1 MPLDVF
7 REDDCVLGEL
17 SAWRFIDRVAVYLRN
32 PLFGFETACQQ
43 ALSSTEGPGG
53 MRLSG
58 GPSLWHVLGDLID
71 SVHSHST
78 ASYYSLV
85 DDDSGSWFIREQP
98 FSAAM
103 QSWQVEQ
110 YMIAIIIGMARSF
123 AGPRWLPTI
132 VHVSGATG
140 PARIPEEWKPI
151 DFHWG
156 ERATRILLPSHGD
169 KGPGRGPGS
178 SMHSSPLNVLDLIE
192 TQVRLGRPD
201 ISAAAR
207 ELGVS
212 TSTIKRRLR
221 QLGATYRRA
230 VEAAR
235 IARATKLLAGDK
247 HQVTQIATQLGYGYL
262 PNFTRAFKRA
272 TGVSPSAYRRRNS

>member
-7 REDDCVLGEL
+7 NEDDCVLGEL
-17 SAWRFIDRVAVYLRN
+17 SAWRFIDRVAAYLRN
-32 PLFGFETACQQ
+32 SLFGFDAARQQ
-43 ALSSTEGPGG
+43 AHSSTEGPGG

-58 GPSLWHVLGDLID
+58 GPSLRHVLRDLID
-71 SVHSHST
+71 SAHSQST

-110 YMIAIIIGMARSF
+110 YMIAIIIGVARSF

-132 VHVSGATG
+132 VHVSGAPG
-140 PARIPEEWKPI
+140 PERIPEEWKPI

-156 ERATRILLPSHGD
+156 ERATRILLPSDREHGS
-169 KGPGRGPGS
+169 GRGPYS
-178 SMHSSPLNVLDLIE
+178 SVRSSPLTVLDLIE

-221 QLGATYRRA
+221 QFGTTYRRA

-235 IARATKLLAGDK
+235 IARAKDLLADDQ
-247 HQVTQIATQLGYGYL
+247 HQVTQIATRLGYAYL